1 MSSIISGLNIK
12 NIFEY
17 DSNNS
22 YSKYSIV
29 DYKLVTGISVYPS
42 YTGFGMTG
50 LTSWFNNDDLKS
62 FNVDTEFNVTGWLN
76 LVPLSGNLTQ
86 ISSNENLRPFVN
98 FNEYYLDLTGAQLLS
113 GTGFASSSRTFITIV
128 EVADRASPDHK
139 QKIFHFCNA
148 SGDANGIF
156 QISGANTNGSAKVI
170 LDNQQ
175 FDAVCSLYDTKNIF
189 TIVQNPSTSS
199 IKVRQN
205 GYEIGTYGSY
215 NSNWSANSLILGN
228 NTGTTGLKYYELIHF
243 TGVLSETEIDY
254 YEKYLYEKYFDSNR
268 LYFAKQ
274 NVPVGEAYAP
284 LTYTGNLYWTQDID
298 ELFKISY
305 GSNASFSS
313 NLSSLEMGDG
323 YRSNVAKN
331 INTLQT
337 RFQINYNGLTDEQAK
352 CLLAYF
358 ENCPETENKS
368 LYEGFKGIEMDLFNP
383 YKNNAELYFKTAS
396 HKTVYNNINDITVE
410 AESLYDSSLD
420 YKGMLV
426 QLDEINIRTYTDEVY
441 ELAYND
447 VFYYPNNAYNKRGY
461 YYYTGSGFSQSNSGV
476 TGPLTI
482 PPQNSPTGNQSWFT
496 NKFYFKGDINY
507 DINSSL
513 RLAVNDLKNSTIEY
527 EKDGINYNMLEFNVA
542 FEKRSNAE
550 TRALLKFLDDR
561 AGFKIFEY
569 VLPQPYNK
577 TINVFCPEWNHT
589 YNFLNNNNIS
599 IKLIETK
606 APSVATSVFNT
617 IISWSS

>member
-12 NIFEY
+12 NISEY
-17 DSNNS
+17 DGNSS

-76 LVPLSGNLTQ
+76 LVPLSGNLIQ
-86 ISSNENLRPFVN
+86 GSSNESLRPFVN
-98 FNEYYLDLTGAQLLS
+98 FNEYYLDLTGAQLMS
-113 GTGFASSSRTFITIV
+113 GTGFASNSRTFIAMV
-128 EVADRASPDHK
+128 EVGDRVNPTHR
-139 QKIFHFCNA
+139 QKIFQFCNV
-148 SGDANGIF
+148 SGDPYGLF
-156 QISGANTNGSAKVI
+156 QVSGANTSGNAKII

-175 FDAVCSLYDTKNIF
+175 FNANGSIYDTKNIF
-189 TIVQNPSTSS
+189 TIVQDNSSSS

-205 GYEIGTYGSY
+205 GFEVGTYSSY
-215 NSNWSANSLILGN
+215 NTSWNSGTLILGDN
-228 NTGTTGLKYYELIHF
+228 ILTTGLKYYELIHF
-243 TGVLSETEIDY
+243 SGALSETEIDY
-254 YEKYLYEKYFDSNR
+254 YEKYLYEKYFDSSR

-274 NVPVGEAYAP
+274 NVPAGEAYAP
-284 LTYTGNLYWTQDID
+284 LTFTGNLYWTQDID

-305 GSNASFSS
+305 GSSASFSS

-337 RFQINYNGLTDEQAK
+337 KFQINYNGLTDEQAK

-358 ENCPETENKS
+358 ENSPETKNKS
-368 LYEGFKGIEMDLFNP
+368 LYEGFKGIDINLFNP
-383 YKNNAELYFKTAS
+383 YKNSAELYFKTAS
-396 HKTVYNNINDITVE
+396 HKTPYNNINNITIE

-420 YKGMLV
+420 YRGMLV
-426 QLDEINIRTYTDEVY
+426 QLDNFYIRTYNDEVY
-441 ELAYND
+441 EIEYND
-447 VFYYPNNAYNKRGY
+447 VFYYPSTAYNKRGY
-461 YYYTGSGFSQSNSGV
+461 YFYTGTGYSQFNV
-476 TGPLTI
+476 DPTGPLII
-482 PPQNSPTGNQSWFT
+482 PPENSPTGVDSWFT
-496 NKFYFKGDINY
+496 NKFYFKGDIDY
-507 DINSSL
+507 DINSSV

-542 FEKRSNAE
+542 FNKRSNSE
-550 TRALLKFLDDR
+550 TRALLKFLDDK

-569 VLPQPYNK
+569 TLPQPYNK
-577 TINVFCPEWNHT
+577 TINVFCPEWSHT
-589 YNFLNNNNIS
+589 YNFLNNNDIT

-606 APSVATSVFNT
+606 APATATSVFNT
-617 IISWSS
+617 IIGWSS